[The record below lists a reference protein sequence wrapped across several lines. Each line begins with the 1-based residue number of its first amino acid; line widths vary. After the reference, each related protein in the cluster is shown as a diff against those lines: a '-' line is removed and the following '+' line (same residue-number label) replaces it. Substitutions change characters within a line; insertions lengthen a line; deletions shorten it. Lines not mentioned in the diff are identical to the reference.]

1 MSDMMSIVIV
11 ILSGKGRS
19 GAARPR
25 RGLTKSAVTLL
36 VESRQSQDA
45 QIDLCRAVK
54 HDHDLQ
60 IRIMRLQKHST
71 NLTRHDCRSLEEQKA
86 H

>member
-11 ILSGKGRS
+11 ILSGIGRS

-36 VESRQSQDA
+36 VESRQAQNA

-60 IRIMRLQKHST
+60 VRIILFPRHST
-71 NLTRHDCRSLEEQKA
+71 NLTGHNCRSLEEQKA